1 MWRDADSLAGGDA
14 RLTWCVQ
21 AMARGKAARTEFVDT
36 RRKVVKLQVSE
47 GFARAQ
53 PSSITIWVLAVKI
66 RVALLPL
73 QLRKDY

>member
-1 MWRDADSLAGGDA
+1 
-14 RLTWCVQ
+14 
-21 AMARGKAARTEFVDT
+21 MARGKAARTEFVDT

-53 PSSITIWVLAVKI
+53 TSSITIWVLAVKI